1 VNKPLLMDSPKLL
14 QVPQGEFE
22 LVRNPHDELLQAWD
36 AADEFMLNYVDEIK
50 VLSRHGKL
58 LILNDAFGALA
69 VALANHPV
77 YSWNDSFLAQQA
89 LRENLLANGYPAEQ
103 VKTNSGIDFP
113 TVTVTCVLIKI
124 PRTLALLEHQLYGL
138 RQVLDHDTCIIGA
151 GMARNIHRSTL
162 ELFESILGPTTTTR
176 ARKKSRLILV
186 QRDQSLNQG
195 QSHYPDSYELQ
206 VDRSYQIIN
215 HASLFSRDRLDRGS
229 QLLLENMPLAERFR
243 RIVDL
248 GCGNGVLGI
257 IAAALNPG
265 ASLLFCDESYMAI
278 ASAEENFRD
287 AFAQTREAEF
297 RVADGLQ
304 GVAADSRDLVLIN
317 PPFHQQHSVGDAIAW
332 QMFKQARAVL
342 VAGGELRIVG
352 NRHLA
357 YHSKLKK
364 LFGNCET
371 IAADSKFVVLSS
383 IKHT

>member
-1 VNKPLLMDSPKLL
+1 MNKPLVMDSLKLL

-22 LVRNPHDELLQAWD
+22 LVRNPHNELLQAWD
-36 AADEFMLNYVDEIK
+36 AADEFLLNYVDEIK

-58 LILNDAFGALA
+58 LILNDTFGALA

-77 YSWNDSFLAQQA
+77 YSWNDSFMAQLA

-113 TVTVTCVLIKI
+113 TVTVDCVLIKI
-124 PRTLALLEHQLYGL
+124 PKTLALLEHQLYVL
-138 RQVLDHDTCIIGA
+138 RQVLDHDTHIIAA

-162 ELFESILGPTTTTR
+162 ELFETILGPTTTTR

-186 QRDQSLNQG
+186 QRDQSLKEG

-206 VDRSYQIIN
+206 VDRNYRIIN

-229 QLLLENMPLAERFR
+229 QLLLEHMPVAERFR

-257 IAAALNPG
+257 IATALNSK
-265 ASLLFCDESYMAI
+265 ASLLFCDESYMAV
-278 ASAEENFRD
+278 ASAEENFRA

-304 GVAADSRDLVLIN
+304 GVAADSRDLVLVN
-317 PPFHQQHSVGDAIAW
+317 PPFHQQHNVGDAIAW
-332 QMFKQARAVL
+332 QMFKQARTVL

-371 IAADSKFVVLSS
+371 VAADSKFVVLSS
-383 IKHT
+383 IKRI